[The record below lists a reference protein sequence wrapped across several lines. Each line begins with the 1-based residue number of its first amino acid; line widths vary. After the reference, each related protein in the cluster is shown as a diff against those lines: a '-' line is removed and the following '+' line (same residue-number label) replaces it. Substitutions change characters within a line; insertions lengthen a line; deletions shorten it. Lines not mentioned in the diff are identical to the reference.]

1 MVGFAWP
8 LTWHC
13 SLKGV
18 QAVAE
23 VDLPKFAN
31 LSDANSTSLQRLLV
45 LEGLQDPGNL
55 VHTLTHH
62 LFICLYA

>member
-1 MVGFAWP
+1 
-8 LTWHC
+8 
-13 SLKGV
+13 LKGV

-55 VHTLTHH
+55 VNTLTHH